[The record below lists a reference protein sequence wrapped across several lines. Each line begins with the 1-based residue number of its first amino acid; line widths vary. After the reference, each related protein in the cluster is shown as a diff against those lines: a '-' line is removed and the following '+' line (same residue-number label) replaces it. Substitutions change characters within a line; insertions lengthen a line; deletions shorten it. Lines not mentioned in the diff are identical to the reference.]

1 MEKKNEK
8 EEESKEGNVSTTR
21 KEMIEPRSFEG
32 RKEKTRKKEKEGVLE
47 VKNRTRN
54 FLLENKK

>member
-1 MEKKNEK
+1 MKKKNEK
-8 EEESKEGNVSTTR
+8 EEEIKEGNVSTR
-21 KEMIEPRSFEG
+21 KEMIEPRWKKEG

-54 FLLENKK
+54 